1 MPCERHSRFFP
12 YNFIKIFF
20 VLMVMII
27 TISGNPGSGKNTVGE
42 MLAKELKYEYIVMGD
57 IRRQIAED
65 RGISLADLNKSDEE
79 SGETDKIVDDKLV
92 QIGKEQDNIVVVGRV
107 GFHFIPDSFKIFLDV
122 DVEEG
127 AKRISIQAR
136 EHEKYK
142 DVEYGVEKIN
152 ERIKSDDFRYKK
164 LYSIDY
170 LDKENYD
177 LWVDTTPISAK
188 EVFDTVLEKVKEKI

>member
-1 MPCERHSRFFP
+1 
-12 YNFIKIFF
+12 
-20 VLMVMII
+20 MII

-107 GFHFIPDSFKIFLDV
+107 GFHFIPDSFKIFLEDWL
-122 DVEEG
+122 
-127 AKRISIQAR
+127 K
-136 EHEKYK
+136 
-142 DVEYGVEKIN
+142 
-152 ERIKSDDFRYKK
+152 
-164 LYSIDY
+164 
-170 LDKENYD
+170 
-177 LWVDTTPISAK
+177 
-188 EVFDTVLEKVKEKI
+188 

>member
-1 MPCERHSRFFP
+1 
-12 YNFIKIFF
+12 
-20 VLMVMII
+20 MVMII

-107 GFHFIPDSFKIFLDV
+107 GFHFIPDSL
-122 DVEEG
+122 
-127 AKRISIQAR
+127 
-136 EHEKYK
+136 
-142 DVEYGVEKIN
+142 
-152 ERIKSDDFRYKK
+152 RY
-164 LYSIDY
+164 
-170 LDKENYD
+170 
-177 LWVDTTPISAK
+177 
-188 EVFDTVLEKVKEKI
+188 F

>member
-1 MPCERHSRFFP
+1 
-12 YNFIKIFF
+12 
-20 VLMVMII
+20 MVMII